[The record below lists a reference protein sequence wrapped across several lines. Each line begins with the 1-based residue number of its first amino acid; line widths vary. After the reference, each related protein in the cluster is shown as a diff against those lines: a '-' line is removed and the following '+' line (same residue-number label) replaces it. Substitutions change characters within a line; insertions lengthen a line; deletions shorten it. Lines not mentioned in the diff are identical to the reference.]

1 MKLQDCRQK
10 LHAAIVSLTNMNAKT
25 NPWRDRFLQVA
36 REAQAEISRPKAR
49 STGLRPRSRMAGFA
63 LLRRSARGTGLSR
76 LA

>member
-10 LHAAIVSLTNMNAKT
+10 LIASLVSLGNMNAKT
-25 NPWRDRFLQVA
+25 NPWRDRFLQVS
-36 REAQAEISRPKAR
+36 REAEAEISRPKAR

-63 LLRRSARGTGLSR
+63 LLRRSARATGLAR

>member
-10 LHAAIVSLTNMNAKT
+10 LRASIISLLSMNAKT

-63 LLRRSARGTGLSR
+63 LLRRGARSSGIAR